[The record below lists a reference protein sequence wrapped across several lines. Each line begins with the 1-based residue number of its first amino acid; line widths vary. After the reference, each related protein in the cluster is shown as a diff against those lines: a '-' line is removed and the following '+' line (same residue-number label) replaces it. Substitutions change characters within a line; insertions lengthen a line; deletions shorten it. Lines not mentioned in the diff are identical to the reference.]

1 MSAGDKKQPAI
12 ADAHER
18 ERALDPRR
26 SFIVQAPA
34 GSGKTELLVQRYLR
48 LLTTVERPEEIL
60 AITFTRKAAAEMK
73 RRVLQ
78 GLPAVLAAERIA
90 DIAPRLRVQTID
102 ALCASLTRQMPVLAR
117 FGAQPEI
124 VEDAR
129 DLYDEAARRV
139 LALDPPNAPA
149 ERLLAH
155 LDNNVDTAR
164 GLIARMLARRDQWLR
179 KTGGAPQRA
188 ELEAAFAAER
198 ERLVARTR
206 ALLPDASV
214 ELARELLTKTGGWR
228 KKHKRAQ
235 SLQED
240 DADGSLLA
248 ALAALLALP
257 PPGYTDTQWETLSA
271 MLELLPRAVAQ
282 MMVVFAEHGQA
293 DFTEIAQGAVRA
305 LGEPDAPTDLLLSLD
320 VRIKHILVDEFQDT
334 SISQW
339 ELLERLTAGW
349 QCDDNDGDGRTVFA
363 VGDPMQ
369 SIYRF
374 REAEVGLFLHARHAG
389 LGNVPLGPLRLAT
402 NFRSQAGIVDWV
414 NATFPQVLPGT
425 EDETSGAV
433 PYSPSV
439 AHHERQDG
447 DPVCWHLF
455 DERANEAQ
463 RVVEIARSARAAAP
477 QGSIA
482 ILVRNRGH
490 LDHIVPALKQAGIR
504 YRAVEIERLGEK
516 QVVQD
521 LYALT
526 RALAHLAD
534 RAAWLAVLR
543 APWCGLTLADLHA
556 LASKYSPSPSMGEG
570 GGEGE
575 RTIWELMHDRACV
588 ARLDDDARSRLERV
602 RAVLDPVLEHRL
614 RGNLRDRV
622 EGAWLAL
629 GGPACCSDATE
640 LEDAEIFLDEL
651 ASEDEAGD
659 LADHG
664 ALGESL
670 EELYALPDMQAGAD
684 AVEIMTVH
692 KAKGLEFDTVIMP
705 GLDRTQRHGDPPL
718 IIWKALAE
726 NLLLLAPIREAGAG
740 KDAAYEYVR
749 NLEREAE
756 DIEAGRLFY
765 VAATRAAS
773 RLHLTGCIKR
783 DDGGAAKLPAKR
795 SLLRKVWAVAAAHV
809 GAAPAQRIPA
819 AAPAAPPQTLMRF
832 APGFAF
838 PALPPAAQWQAP
850 AAAQQENEVI
860 EFSWAGETA
869 RHVGTVVHRWLQRL
883 ADDALEGWTPAHIES
898 MRPRLARELERRG
911 VSPAECQDAAARV
924 VRALAQ
930 TLQDE
935 RGRWLLGP
943 RTDARSEYRVR
954 SVVGNL
960 LHSYVMDRVF
970 RDDSGV
976 RWIVDYKTSSHE
988 GADVE
993 AFLDRERERYEAQLA
1008 RYASALGAAPGTMLG
1023 LYFPLLAGWR
1033 EWRRPLTAY

>member
-1 MSAGDKKQPAI
+1 VSAGKARQQAV
-12 ADAHER
+12 ADARER

-48 LLTTVERPEEIL
+48 LLATVERPEEIL

-73 RRVLQ
+73 RRVLE
-78 GLPAVLAAERIA
+78 GLPSVLAPDTIA

-102 ALCASLTRQMPVLAR
+102 ALCASLTRQMPVLAH

-124 VEDAR
+124 VEDAGE
-129 DLYDEAARRV
+129 LYIDAARRV
-139 LALDPPNAPA
+139 LALEPSNMSA
-149 ERLLAH
+149 EQLLAH
-155 LDNNVDTAR
+155 LDNNVDTAC

-179 KTGGAPQRA
+179 KTGGAPTRA

-198 ERLVARTR
+198 ERLVARAR
-206 ALLPDASV
+206 APLPDASV
-214 ELARELLTKTGGWR
+214 ELAQELLTKTGGWR

-235 SLQED
+235 ALEAD
-240 DADGSLLA
+240 DTDGSVLA
-248 ALAALLALP
+248 ALAALLTLP
-257 PPGYTDTQWETLSA
+257 PAGYSDAQWEALSA

-282 MMVVFAEHGQA
+282 LMVVFAEQSQA

-349 QCDDNDGDGRTVFA
+349 QPDDGRTLFA

-389 LGNVPLGPLRLAT
+389 LGNVPLEPLRLAT

-414 NATFPQVLPGT
+414 NATFPQVLPGA
-425 EDETSGAV
+425 EDEISGAV

-439 AHHERQDG
+439 AHHAAQNGEAVR
-447 DPVCWHLF
+447 WHLF
-455 DERANEAQ
+455 DERADEAQ
-463 RVVEIARSARAAAP
+463 RVVEIAQAARASKT

-534 RAAWLAVLR
+534 RTAWLAVLR
-543 APWCGLTLADLHA
+543 APWCGLAPAQLAA
-556 LASKYSPSPSMGEG
+556 LAEG
-570 GGEGE
+570 AHG
-575 RTIWELMHDRACV
+575 TVWELMHDTARV
-588 ARLDDDARSRLERV
+588 AQLDAAARSRLERV
-602 RAVLDPVLEHRL
+602 RAVLDSALAHRL

-640 LEDAEIFLDEL
+640 FEDAEIFLDEL
-651 ASEDEAGD
+651 VKEDEAGD

-664 ALGESL
+664 ALEESL
-670 EELYALPDMQAGAD
+670 EELFALPDMAAGAD
-684 AVEIMTVH
+684 AIEIMTVH

-718 IIWKALAE
+718 IIWKALADD
-726 NLLLLAPIREAGAG
+726 LLLLAPIREAGAA

-773 RLHLTGCIKR
+773 HVHLLGCIKR
-783 DDGGAAKLPAKR
+783 DDDGAAKLPAKR
-795 SLLRKVWAVAAAHV
+795 SLLRKAWPVACEHV
-809 GAAPAQRIPA
+809 GAAPAQHPPA
-819 AAPAAPPQTLMRF
+819 PPATVPPQTFMRF
-832 APGFAF
+832 AARFAF
-838 PALPPAAQWQAP
+838 PALPLAAQWQTPDATL
-850 AAAQQENEVI
+850 QDNEVI

-869 RHVGTVVHRWLQRL
+869 RHVGTVVHRWLQRI
-883 ADDALEGWTPAHIES
+883 ADDALEGWTPARAEA
-898 MRPRLARELERRG
+898 MRPQLARELERRG
-911 VSPAECQDAAARV
+911 VRPAECADAAARA
-924 VRALAQ
+924 VRALVP
-930 TLQDE
+930 TLQDK

-943 RTDARSEYRVR
+943 RADARSEYRVR
-954 SVVGNL
+954 SVVGNV

-970 RDDSGV
+970 RDDSGA

-988 GADVE
+988 GADTG
-993 AFLDRERERYEAQLA
+993 AFLDRERERYGVQLT
-1008 RYASALGAAPGTMLG
+1008 RYAAALGDEQAMLG
-1023 LYFPLLAGWR
+1023 LYFPLLMGWR
-1033 EWRRPLTAY
+1033 EWRTT

>member
-1 MSAGDKKQPAI
+1 MSAADTEKPQV
-12 ADAHER
+12 ADARER

-34 GSGKTELLVQRYLR
+34 GSGKTELLVQRYLH
-48 LLTTVERPEEIL
+48 LLATVERPEEIL

-78 GLPAVLAAERIA
+78 GLPSVLDAARIA
-90 DIAPRLRVQTID
+90 EIAPRLRVQTID

-117 FGAQPEI
+117 FGAQPES

-129 DLYDEAARRV
+129 ELYAEAARRA
-139 LALDPPNAPA
+139 LALEPPNEPA

-155 LDNNVDTAR
+155 LDNNAETAR
-164 GLIARMLARRDQWLR
+164 VLIAAMLARRDQWLR
-179 KTGGAPQRA
+179 KTGGAPLRA

-198 ERLVARTR
+198 ERLLKR
-206 ALLPDASV
+206 ACELVPDACM
-214 ELARELLTKTGGWR
+214 ELAQELLTKEGKWR
-228 KKHKRAQ
+228 KRHKRAQ
-235 SLQED
+235 SLAGID
-240 DADGSLLA
+240 TDGAMLA
-248 ALAALLALP
+248 ALATLLALP
-257 PPGYTDTQWETLSA
+257 PAEYSATQWEALNS
-271 MLELLPRAVAQ
+271 MLELLPRAAGELL
-282 MMVVFAEHGQA
+282 VVFAERGQA

-349 QCDDNDGDGRTVFA
+349 EPDDGRTVFA

-374 REAEVGLFLHARHAG
+374 REAEVGIFLRARHAG
-389 LGNVPLGPLRLAT
+389 LGSVPLEPLRLAT
-402 NFRSQAGIVDWV
+402 NFRSQGGIVGWV
-414 NATFPQVLPGT
+414 NAVFPRVLPVA
-425 EDETSGAV
+425 EDEISGAV
-433 PYSPSV
+433 PYAASV
-439 AHHERQDG
+439 AHHAPLEG
-447 DPVCWHLF
+447 DAVRWHLF
-455 DERANEAQ
+455 DEREDEAR
-463 RVVEIARSARAAAP
+463 RVVEIAQAARAQHP

-482 ILVRNRGH
+482 ILVRNRSH
-490 LDHIVPALKQAGIR
+490 LDHIVPALKQAALR

-526 RALAHLAD
+526 RALSHLAD
-534 RAAWLAVLR
+534 RTAWLAVLR
-543 APWCGLTLADLHA
+543 APWCGLTPVQLAA
-556 LASKYSPSPSMGEG
+556 LVEG
-570 GGEGE
+570 
-575 RTIWELMHDRACV
+575 RRDTVWEAMRDNSRIEL
-588 ARLDDDARSRLERV
+588 LDDDARSRLERI
-602 RAVLDPVLEHRL
+602 RIVLDAALAQRL

-629 GGPACCSDATE
+629 GGPACCTDATE

-651 ASEDEAGD
+651 ADQDEAGD
-659 LADHG
+659 LADHD
-664 ALGESL
+664 ALADSL
-670 EELYALPDMQAGAD
+670 AELFALPDMDAGPD

-705 GLDRTQRHGDPPL
+705 GLDRTQRHNEPPL
-718 IIWKALAE
+718 VIWKALAE
-726 NLLLLAPIREAGAG
+726 ERLLLAPIREAGAA

-749 NLEREAE
+749 NLERESE

-765 VAATRAAS
+765 VGTTRAKS

-783 DDGGAAKLPAKR
+783 DDQDAARLPGKR
-795 SLLRKVWAVAAAHV
+795 SLLRKAWSIASAEINPAAVRRARDTGPGVPAQMFFRFAAAFTF
-809 GAAPAQRIPA
+809 
-819 AAPAAPPQTLMRF
+819 PP
-832 APGFAF
+832 
-838 PALPPAAQWQAP
+838 LPPPVQWQAP
-850 AAAQQENEVI
+850 PTDAQDGEVI

-883 ADDALEGWTPAHIES
+883 ADDALEGWTPSRIEA
-898 MRPRLARELERRG
+898 MQPLIARELERRG
-911 VSPAECQDAAARV
+911 VAAAESGAAAARV
-924 VRALAQ
+924 IRALVQ
-930 TLQDE
+930 TVQDE

-943 RTDARSEYRVR
+943 RADARSEYRVR
-954 SVVGNL
+954 RVVGDA

-970 RDDSGV
+970 RDDAGA
-976 RWIVDYKTSSHE
+976 RWIADYKTSSHE
-988 GADVE
+988 GGDVE
-993 AFLDRERERYEAQLA
+993 SFLDRERTRYEAQLA
-1008 RYASALGAAPGTMLG
+1008 RYAAALGEPQTMLG

-1033 EWRRPLTAY
+1033 EWRS

>member
-1 MSAGDKKQPAI
+1 MSAGDQKRPNV
-12 ADAHER
+12 ADARER
-18 ERALDPRR
+18 ERAFDPRR

-78 GLPAVLAAERIA
+78 GLPSVLEAGRIA
-90 DIAPRLRVQTID
+90 DVAPRLRVQTID

-129 DLYDEAARRV
+129 ELYNDAARRV
-139 LALDPPNAPA
+139 LALEPPNPSA
-149 ERLLAH
+149 ELLLAH

-198 ERLVARTR
+198 ERLVARAR
-206 ALLPDASV
+206 VLLPDASV
-214 ELARELLTKTGGWR
+214 ELAQELLTKTGGWR

-235 SLQED
+235 SLEAGD
-240 DADGSLLA
+240 TNGSLLA
-248 ALAALLALP
+248 ALAALLTLP
-257 PPGYTDTQWETLSA
+257 PAAYTDAQWEALSA

-282 MMVVFAEHGQA
+282 LKMVFAENSQA

-305 LGEPDAPTDLLLSLD
+305 LGEPDDPTDLLLSLD
-320 VRIKHILVDEFQDT
+320 VRIKHILIDEFQDT

-349 QCDDNDGDGRTVFA
+349 QIDDGRTVFA

-389 LGNVPLGPLRLAT
+389 LGSVPLEPLRLAT

-414 NATFPQVLPGT
+414 NATFPQVLPGA
-425 EDETSGAV
+425 EDEISGAV
-433 PYSPSV
+433 PYSPST
-439 AHHERQDG
+439 AHHAVLDG
-447 DPVCWHLF
+447 EAVRWHLF
-455 DERANEAQ
+455 DERADEAQ
-463 RVVEIARSARAAAP
+463 RVVGIAQAARAANS

-526 RALAHLAD
+526 RALAHAAD
-534 RAAWLAVLR
+534 RTAWLAVLR
-543 APWCGLTLADLHA
+543 APWCGLAPAQLTA
-556 LASKYSPSPSMGEG
+556 LAEG
-570 GGEGE
+570 AHA
-575 RTIWELMHDRACV
+575 TVWELMNDTARV
-588 ARLDDDARSRLERV
+588 AQLDDDARGRLERV
-602 RAVLDPVLEHRL
+602 RTVLEAALAHRL

-651 ASEDEAGD
+651 AGEDEAGD

-664 ALGESL
+664 ALAESL
-670 EELYALPDMQAGAD
+670 KELFALPDMEAGPD
-684 AVEIMTVH
+684 AIEIMTVH

-705 GLDRTQRHGDPPL
+705 GLDRTPGKSDPPL
-718 IIWKALAE
+718 IIWKALTE
-726 NLLLLAPIREAGAG
+726 NLLLAPIREAGAA

-773 RLHLTGCIKR
+773 QLHLLGCIKR
-783 DDGGAAKLPAKR
+783 DAHGVAKPPTKR
-795 SLLRKVWAVAAAHV
+795 SLLRKAWPIACEHV
-809 GAAPAQRIPA
+809 GVAPAQRMPEPV
-819 AAPAAPPQTLMRF
+819 APAPPQTLMRF
-832 APGFAF
+832 AAGFAF

-850 AAAQQENEVI
+850 AAEQQDNEMI

-869 RHVGTVVHRWLQRL
+869 RHIGTVVHRWLQRL
-883 ADDALEGWTPAHIES
+883 ADDALEGWTPARIEA
-898 MRPRLARELERRG
+898 MRPRLASELERRG
-911 VSPAECQDAAARV
+911 VRPAECADAAARA
-924 VRALAQ
+924 VRALVQ

-943 RTDARSEYRVR
+943 RADARSEYRVR
-954 SVVGNL
+954 SVVGNV
-960 LHSYVMDRVF
+960 LHSYVMDRIF
-970 RDDSGV
+970 RDDTGA

-993 AFLDRERERYEAQLA
+993 AFLDRERTRYEKQLA
-1008 RYASALGAAPGTMLG
+1008 RYAAASGDAAHTMLG

-1033 EWRRPLTAY
+1033 EWKN